1 MSDDDG
7 GGFVLFFFLY
17 TVGVFLFVIGL
28 SFLIG
33 VISS

>member
-1 MSDDDG
+1 VSDDGG

-17 TVGVFLFVIGL
+17 TIGIFLLVIGL

-33 VISS
+33 VIFS